1 MWNSQ
6 ILRMIFHM
14 EYLIDKINEIG
25 NPPRVSSGRTSSR
38 RKRHPHDHA
47 PPLLRQSPLRQL
59 LPPLQPPRARSSFNK
74 RSSEALSNYIYSLLG
89 RKLPAPGRCGKNW
102 EIKINP
108 HPSWVARACSPVLP
122 PFSDCALDR
131 NTSFSNLGGAGG
143 HYRLRNLFLHSDG
156 GSLLAKLFSTRFAPR
171 SSTRASSHLS
181 SLDIVAR
188 VTLIKDNTSTHC
200 FISK

>member
-1 MWNSQ
+1 
-6 ILRMIFHM
+6 M

-25 NPPRVSSGRTSSR
+25 NPPRVSSERT

-47 PPLLRQSPLRQL
+47 PPLPSQSPLRKL

-108 HPSWVARACSPVLP
+108 PPQLSRARLLACSAPFLGLRARPEHFVLE
-122 PFSDCALDR
+122 FR
-131 NTSFSNLGGAGG
+131 
-143 HYRLRNLFLHSDG
+143 
-156 GSLLAKLFSTRFAPR
+156 R
-171 SSTRASSHLS
+171 SRRPLPLT
-181 SLDIVAR
+181 
-188 VTLIKDNTSTHC
+188 
-200 FISK
+200 